1 MNDTAAAALQYYAP
15 RVYIT
20 LAEEVMPSAFLIG
33 KSAFILTVDTA
44 FTQVVSV
51 VRSRSPHSII
61 GHICGKFNVSLIA
74 KSGSITVLSDSSHR
88 GVKQASTAFM
98 LGSVVVLYASTMAHF
113 GAVIAY
119 SVGHCRLLDAVVAS
133 PSSASSTSMALTQF
147 ARSAKMSSDIVS
159 AALAVNVGPHFPQS
173 SYSDSYIF
181 KTPR

>member
-33 KSAFILTVDTA
+33 KSAFIPTVDTA
-44 FTQVVSV
+44 FTQVVFV

-61 GHICGKFNVSLIA
+61 GHICGKFNVSLIP
-74 KSGSITVLSDSSHR
+74 KLGSIIVLSDSSHR